1 MGFSIYHD
9 SNHVSTSDNPPVS
22 ATLITP
28 KLSWHFLQKLFLS
41 VTFILYTYCY
51 VLSRLFLFLRTF
63 LSLAISSMLICRP
76 FYLYTSH
83 SWPGSRRGSG
93 NPLGSYPFVPLPRSD
108 PSPPPPE
115 YPQSFHC
122 INEHPLLS
130 CHTYLLSA
138 KLYLQRLW
146 KMTRFTKLYCILMI
160 DKPSNITYIDKRQH
174 IHLLICFS
182 VI

>member
-41 VTFILYTYCY
+41 VTFILYTYYY
-51 VLSRLFLFLRTF
+51 VLSRLFLRTF
-63 LSLAISSMLICRP
+63 FITRHILHAHLPPILFIHLSFMTWIQEGTEESSRIIPLRATTPARFFTAPARISSILSLHQRASSSFLPYVPPISQIIFTTVVENDTIYQVTLYFNDCYAIS
-76 FYLYTSH
+76 Y
-83 SWPGSRRGSG
+83 
-93 NPLGSYPFVPLPRSD
+93 
-108 PSPPPPE
+108 
-115 YPQSFHC
+115 
-122 INEHPLLS
+122 
-130 CHTYLLSA
+130 
-138 KLYLQRLW
+138 
-146 KMTRFTKLYCILMI
+146 
-160 DKPSNITYIDKRQH
+160 YIYRQKQH